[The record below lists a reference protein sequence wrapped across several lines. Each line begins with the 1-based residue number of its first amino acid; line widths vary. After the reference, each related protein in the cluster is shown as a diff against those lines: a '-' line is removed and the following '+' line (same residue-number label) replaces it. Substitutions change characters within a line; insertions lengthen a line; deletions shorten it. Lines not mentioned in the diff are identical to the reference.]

1 LIKYTLIKIENMLKN
16 LFKKKQ
22 SLNVINTHE
31 ADVALRLMFEIA
43 ISDGTLDSSELKLI
57 KKRADKLASEDLKA
71 SSIVKKIID
80 ETEESVSFYP
90 SIKKIND
97 THSKEEKIELL
108 KVLWE
113 LVTADSV
120 VDPYEENLYFQIA
133 ELIQIK
139 RSTANQIRHQTI

>member
-1 LIKYTLIKIENMLKN
+1 MLKN

-22 SLNVINTHE
+22 SLDVINTHE

-57 KKRADKLASEDLKA
+57 KKRADKLASEDIKA

-113 LVTADSV
+113 LVTADLV
-120 VDPYEENLYFQIA
+120 IDAYEENLYFQIA
-133 ELIQIK
+133 ELIQVK
-139 RSTANQIRHQTI
+139 RSTANQIKHKAI

>member
-1 LIKYTLIKIENMLKN
+1 MLKN

-22 SLNVINTHE
+22 SLDVINTHE

-43 ISDGTLDSSELKLI
+43 ISDGKLDSSELRLI
-57 KKRADKLASEDLKA
+57 KKRADKLATEDLKA

-97 THSKEEKIELL
+97 THTKEEKIELL

-120 VDPYEENLYFQIA
+120 VDAYEENLYFQIA

-139 RSTANQIRHQTI
+139 RSTANQIKHQTI

>member
-1 LIKYTLIKIENMLKN
+1 MIKN
-16 LFKKKQ
+16 LFKKKE
-22 SLNVINTHE
+22 SVEILSSNE

-43 ISDGTLDSSELKLI
+43 ISDGTLDSAELQLI
-57 KKRADKLASEDLKA
+57 KKRADKVATEDLKA
-71 SSIVKKIID
+71 STIVKKIID

-97 THSKEEKIELL
+97 SHSFEEKIELL

-120 VDPYEENLYFQIA
+120 IDAYEENLYFKIA
-133 ELIQIK
+133 ELIKIK
-139 RSTANQIRHQTI
+139 RSTANQIKQQAT

>member
-1 LIKYTLIKIENMLKN
+1 MLKN
-16 LFKKKQ
+16 LFKQNKP
-22 SLNVINTHE
+22 LEVLDVHE

-43 ISDGTLDSSELKLI
+43 ISDGTLDSAELKLI
-57 KKRADKLASEDLKA
+57 KKRADKVATEDLKA
-71 SSIVKKIID
+71 STIVKKIID

-97 THSKEEKIELL
+97 SHSFEEKIELL

-120 VDPYEENLYFQIA
+120 IDAYEENLYFKIA
-133 ELIQIK
+133 ELIKIK
-139 RSTANQIRHQTI
+139 RSTANQIKQQAT

>member
-1 LIKYTLIKIENMLKN
+1 MLKN

-22 SLNVINTHE
+22 SLDVINTHE

-43 ISDGTLDSSELKLI
+43 ISDGKLDSSELNLI
-57 KKRADKLASEDLKA
+57 KKRADKIASEDVAA
-71 SSIVKKIID
+71 STIVEKIID

-97 THSKEEKIELL
+97 SHSNEEKIELL

-120 VDPYEENLYFQIA
+120 VDAYEENLYFKIA
-133 ELIQIK
+133 ELIKIK
-139 RSTANQIRHQTI
+139 RSTANQIKHQSL

>member
-1 LIKYTLIKIENMLKN
+1 MLKN

-22 SLNVINTHE
+22 SLEVINTSE

-43 ISDGTLDSSELKLI
+43 ISDGTLDKSELKLI
-57 KKRADKLASEDLKA
+57 KKRADKIATEDEKA
-71 SSIVKKIID
+71 TTIVKKIID

-90 SIKKIND
+90 SIKKINA
-97 THSKEEKIELL
+97 SYSIEEKIELL

-120 VDPYEENLYFQIA
+120 VDAYEENLYFKIA

-139 RSTANQIRHQTI
+139 RSKANQIKQEIN

>member
-1 LIKYTLIKIENMLKN
+1 MLKN
-16 LFKKKQ
+16 LFKRKH
-22 SLNVINTHE
+22 SLELINTHE

-43 ISDGTLDSSELKLI
+43 ISDGNLDASELKLI
-57 KKRADKLASEDLKA
+57 KKRADEIASDDLKA
-71 SSIVKKIID
+71 STIVKKIID

-90 SIKKIND
+90 AIKKINGSY
-97 THSKEEKIELL
+97 TNTEKIELL

-120 VDPYEENLYFQIA
+120 VDAYEENLYFQIA
-133 ELIQIK
+133 ELIKIK